1 MLMVFFSWLIIGAA
15 AYIFGRTIADRVYR
29 NDLQTMG
36 KTDVYIVTGIVF
48 LNVYAE
54 FFSLF
59 YKVAGIAC
67 TILGIAGIGI
77 VLWYIV
83 RRRHCATEHRITIRD
98 SLVKYRK
105 ELMIGALCLF
115 FTLVW
120 TTREPWHYDTGLYH
134 AQAIRWIEEYGIV
147 PGLGN
152 LHMRFAYNSAFMSL
166 QALFSLEW
174 LIGQS
179 LHSLNGFFCFIG
191 LVWALTT
198 IKNKRKD
205 NRKSTWQTSDLLKA
219 VMVIYIVMERSHIS
233 SCGTDILSMLLL
245 LYISAK
251 WCEASEKGTKSL
263 NPWCYCCLLGVYAVT
278 VKLSAAVIVLLVI
291 YPAYLLIKE
300 KNYKKIFG
308 NLLAGILIILPFLVR
323 NVIISGYLIYP
334 YSGLDLFDVDWKMDE
349 AILERDRLDITMFG
363 RGITNEKEYGKKL
376 AEWLPDWF
384 LSKEWNDK
392 LIIIC
397 GVAAMVVLCYKLFCY
412 LRRKN
417 FEKSIFIAVSIG
429 GLWFWIISAPLM
441 RYGEVY
447 FFIMIA
453 IALGEWRCRYRE
465 EILGV
470 LLLVLLIP
478 LLGMYIGKVKD
489 LRQLESK
496 YWIRQPDYLAWP
508 ASQYDIGGEYIWLP
522 DNGDQVGYMAF
533 PNTSSEKQLK
543 TLILRGD
550 SLKDG
555 FRHGEKREL
564 RKVE

>member
-67 TILGIAGIGI
+67 TILGIAGIVI
-77 VLWYIV
+77 TLCYIV
-83 RRRHCATEHRITIRD
+83 RKRHCVTDHRITMRD

-134 AQAIRWIEEYGIV
+134 AQAIRWIEEYGVV

-152 LHMRFAYNSAFMSL
+152 LQMRLAYNSAFMSL
-166 QALFSLEW
+166 QALFSLKW
-174 LIGQS
+174 LVGQS
-179 LHSLNGFFCFIG
+179 LHSLNGFFCFIA
-191 LVWALTT
+191 LTWALTT
-198 IKNKRKD
+198 IRFKDTEKRKA
-205 NRKSTWQTSDLLKA
+205 WQTSDLLKIA
-219 VMVIYIVMERSHIS
+219 MVIYIMLERRHIS

-245 LYISAK
+245 LYISTK
-251 WCEASEKGTKSL
+251 WCEVAEKKEKSL
-263 NPWCYCCLLGVYAVT
+263 NPCCFLCLLSVYAVT
-278 VKLSAAVIVLLVI
+278 VKLSAAVLVLLVI

-300 KNYKKIFG
+300 KEYKKIAG
-308 NLLAGILIILPFLVR
+308 NLFAGIMIVLPFLIR

-334 YSGLDLFDVDWKMDE
+334 YAGIDLFNVDWKMDK
-349 AILERDRLDITMFG
+349 AVLEMDRQDITMFG
-363 RGITNEKEYGKKL
+363 RGITNVDEYGKTL

-384 LSKEWNDK
+384 MIKEWSDK

-397 GVAAMVVLCYKLFCY
+397 GVVAAIAVCCQLVRY
-412 LRRKN
+412 LRSRN
-417 FEKSIFIAVSIG
+417 YAKSVFFTVSIG
-429 GLWFWIISAPLM
+429 GLLFWMMSAPLM

-447 FFIMIA
+447 FFVLIA
-453 IALGEWRCRYRE
+453 IALGEWEYKYRE
-465 EILGV
+465 KV
-470 LLLVLLIP
+470 LMLLAVILLVP
-478 LLGMYIGKVKD
+478 LLGLYVCKVKE
-489 LRQLESK
+489 LPQLEGK
-496 YWIRQPDYLAWP
+496 YWFRQPDYIAWQ
-508 ASQYDIGGEYIWLP
+508 ASQYDIDGEYIWLP
-522 DNGDQVGYMAF
+522 DSGDQVGYAAF
-533 PNTSSEKQLK
+533 PNASSEKQLK
-543 TLILRGD
+543 TLTLRGE